1 MLLFGNKKN
10 ETALRDTQIKLEK
23 LSASL
28 QAIDLSMA
36 RIEFD
41 PSGKVLEANQNFLAV
56 MGYSAAEIV
65 GKHHSM
71 FCDPSYVKSSE
82 YAAFWQR
89 LRNGEFISDRFARR
103 RRDGTVVWLRATYNP
118 IKNTRGEVV
127 AVVKFASD
135 ITANV
140 LADNDRQARL
150 NAIDRSMAVIE
161 FSIDGIVLS
170 ANDNFLSVMGYRA
183 DEIVGQHHRRFCDQ
197 QYAHSDDYKRFW
209 RRLNSGEFVS
219 GRFRRIRKNGDEIW
233 LEASYNPVMGADG
246 KPCRVVKYAT
256 DITDRVE
263 RIRRES
269 ENARRALEY
278 SRESAALSEHG
289 KQVIESAATRMQA
302 IAKSVNAASGQ
313 MGELGKQSDQ
323 ITSVVN
329 TIREIADQTN
339 LLALNAAIEAARAG
353 ETGRGFAV
361 VADEVRKLAE
371 RTANSTQEIA
381 GTIEK
386 VQGGTRGAMQGMSAI
401 LDQANQSVELAAD
414 AAAAINNI
422 RQGATQVV
430 DVVESLSR
438 VLQAED

>member
-1 MLLFGNKKN
+1 MFGNRKN
-10 ETALRDTQIKLEK
+10 ATALRDAQLQLEK
-23 LSASL
+23 LTSVL
-28 QAIDLSMA
+28 DAIDRSMA

-41 PSGKVLEANQNFLAV
+41 PSGKVIEANANFLAV
-56 MGYSAAEIV
+56 MGYDAREIV

-71 FCDPSYVKSSE
+71 FCDPAYIKSAD
-82 YAAFWQR
+82 YGALWQR
-89 LRNGEFISDRFARR
+89 LRGGEFISDRFARR
-103 RRDGTVVWLRATYNP
+103 RKDGSVVWLRATYNP
-118 IKNTRGEVV
+118 IKNARGEVTS
-127 AVVKFASD
+127 VVKFSSD

-150 NAIDRSMAVIE
+150 TAIDRSMAVIE
-161 FSIDGIVLS
+161 FTIDGTVLS
-170 ANDNFLSVMGYRA
+170 ANENFLHAMGYKA
-183 DEIVGQHHRRFCDQ
+183 SEIVGQHHRKFCDSRYVQ
-197 QYAHSDDYKRFW
+197 SDDYTRLW
-209 RRLNSGEFVS
+209 RRLGNGEFVS
-219 GRFRRIRKNGDEIW
+219 GRFCRLRKHGDEIW
-233 LEASYNPVMGADG
+233 LEASYNPVMDAAG
-246 KPCRVVKYAT
+246 KPYRVVKYAT
-256 DITDRVE
+256 DITDRVL
-263 RIRRES
+263 RIRQES
-269 ENARRALEY
+269 ENARRALDF
-278 SRESAALSEHG
+278 SRENAELSEHG
-289 KQVIESAATRMQA
+289 KMVIESAAERMQA
-302 IAKSVNAASGQ
+302 IAKSVNNASGQ
-313 MGELGKQSDQ
+313 MAELGKQSDQ

-430 DVVESLSR
+430 DMVETLSR